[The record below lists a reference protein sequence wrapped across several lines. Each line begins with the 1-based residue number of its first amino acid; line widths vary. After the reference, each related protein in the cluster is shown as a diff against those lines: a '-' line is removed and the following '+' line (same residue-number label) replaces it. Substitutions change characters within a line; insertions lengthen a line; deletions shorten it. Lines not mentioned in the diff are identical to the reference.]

1 MSCWEPRAQRNH
13 LALETLGR
21 GWCGKSPMVRK
32 PGVSLHAERWR
43 ACQARLHGRRLSRPA
58 LEFVRPGRRERQ
70 RPEDPAL
77 AGLKER
83 ARGSQWDFTSA
94 CAAFYQEGGK
104 CRQSNDLV
112 MLMIDRWLRR
122 HPARRR
128 VPDGRG
134 LRSFAGF
141 RRQGE
146 IAATLTV
153 PGASR
158 RSWAGLPQDLWRGLT
173 KHVTE
178 ASLFSVQPSMARR
191 GGGNAERAGWPTA

>member
-1 MSCWEPRAQRNH
+1 MSCWEPRAQWNH

-21 GWCGKSPMVRK
+21 GWCGKLPMVRK
-32 PGVSLHAERWR
+32 PGVSRCTLRRWR

-58 LEFVRPGRRERQ
+58 LEFVRPGRRERE

-77 AGLKER
+77 AGLMER

-134 LRSFAGF
+134 LRSFCRFPTAG
-141 RRQGE
+141 RDSSDLNCTGREPSLVGR
-146 IAATLTV
+146 ATTG
-153 PGASR
+153 PMAR
-158 RSWAGLPQDLWRGLT
+158 T
-173 KHVTE
+173 YE
-178 ASLFSVQPSMARR
+178 ARDGSLFI
-191 GGGNAERAGWPTA
+191 